1 MAASYRASRSRAM
14 EGGLL
19 SVESSSESCEASP
32 SMNSS
37 DDDDVVDPSRSSPF
51 VSSSPTSVPPLVSV
65 PLRADAG
72 ALASRRFRSRAAAA
86 FFTGTPSE
94 STRFIRR
101 SHSSRRRSASRSL
114 AFLPSIE
121 ALSLVTR
128 FSSLS
133 FALPSGISLARSIA
147 ASAKSDMRSSRSSAA
162 RLGIELNASVA
173 FFTAHIPSTAVE
185 SRPTLKMLFWSPD
198 MGVTGGGGFSE
209 DVGPAGAD
217 TYAARGGGWD
227 CNP

>member
-1 MAASYRASRSRAM
+1 M
-14 EGGLL
+14 E
-19 SVESSSESCEASP
+19 SIESSCESCESSP

-37 DDDDVVDPSRSSPF
+37 DDDDDVVDASRSSF
-51 VSSSPTSVPPLVSV
+51 MSSSPPVSV

-72 ALASRRFRSRAAAA
+72 ALASRLARSRAAALL
-86 FFTGTPSE
+86 TGTPSE
-94 STRFIRR
+94 STRLIRR
-101 SHSSRRRSASRSL
+101 SHSSRLLSASNSL

-128 FSSLS
+128 ASSLS

-147 ASAKSDMRSSRSSAA
+147 ASAKSDTRSRRSSAA

-185 SRPTLKMLFWSPD
+185 SRPTLKMLFWVPD
-198 MGVTGGGGFSE
+198 MGVTGAPWGFDE
-209 DVGPAGAD
+209 DDGPAGVD

-227 CNP
+227 RNP

>member
-14 EGGLL
+14 DGGLLL
-19 SVESSSESCEASP
+19 SVESSIESSRESSSP

-37 DDDDVVDPSRSSPF
+37 DDDDDVDPSRSSF
-51 VSSSPTSVPPLVSV
+51 MSSSPPVSV

-72 ALASRRFRSRAAAA
+72 ALASRLARSRAAA
-86 FFTGTPSE
+86 FTTTGTPSE
-94 STRFIRR
+94 STRLIRR
-101 SHSSRRRSASRSL
+101 SHSSRLLSASNSL

-133 FALPSGISLARSIA
+133 FALPSGISSARSIA
-147 ASAKSDMRSSRSSAA
+147 ASAKSAMRSKRSSAA

-198 MGVTGGGGFSE
+198 MGVTGGGEFSE